1 MFRLRLSRSVRIV
14 PASASIAVS
23 LATALAVSACSVGG
37 GEEGKKY
44 TVPET
49 LCGVPVNPELLDA
62 VLPGGNSLSVKA
74 SAPNGGTKRC
84 DVTVDGDISVR
95 QIQAWWNN
103 GESAST
109 VAAGYDGMDG
119 GRPTADGRFVY
130 SGAGAVGKTET
141 SCTSPDHPDQS
152 LFAVIQVFTPD
163 HAAAGKMKK
172 LITDYTHALEKSG
185 ECR

>member
-1 MFRLRLSRSVRIV
+1 M
-14 PASASIAVS
+14 A
-23 LATALAVSACSVGG
+23 LATALTMSACSAGG

-44 TVPET
+44 TIPDA
-49 LCGVPVNPELLDA
+49 LCGVPMNHELLDA
-62 VLPGGNSLSVKA
+62 FLPGGDSLSVKA

-84 DVTVDGDISVR
+84 DVTVDGDISLR
-95 QIQAWWNN
+95 QTQTWWNN

-109 VAAGYDGMDG
+109 VGAGYDGMDG
-119 GRPTADGRFVY
+119 GRPTADGRYVY
-130 SGAGAVGKTET
+130 SSAGAVGKTAK
-141 SCTSPDHPDQS
+141 SCTSPDHPDQR

-163 HAAAGKMKK
+163 HPATGKMKK